1 MASDPPRLPRG
12 WGAMRGW
19 STVPPVAP
27 LGGVFVAL
35 GAVLLTT
42 RGVATFLAPRGDGCS
57 PSPLAG
63 HRHAGLGTW
72 RFDAEKWQCSA
83 RETPATGVA
92 SARLGSGLGLLAVL
106 CAACTAPLRR
116 SPLRAGQ
123 RRPTPC
129 RRHGLQLSALP
140 SLAGISI
147 AGTGSATPTAIVS
160 NDDLSEVMDTSDEW
174 IVQRTGI
181 KRRHIMKPDE
191 SLVSLS
197 AAAARQALQRAGMSA
212 EDVDLVV
219 LATSTPDDLFGS
231 AAPVAAELGASKA
244 VAFDLTAACSGFVFG
259 LVTAAQYIRSGAATS
274 VLVIGADCLSRW
286 VDWSDRSTC
295 VLFGD
300 GAGAVALRATE
311 PEKDAL
317 IGFQLGSDGHGSRH
331 LGLSGSCAP
340 VPLGGNNQ
348 GGAGTFAP
356 LTMNGKEVFRFA
368 TSRVPEVLNSLL
380 ARHNIGNDEIDWLLL
395 HQANRR
401 IMDSAAKR
409 LKLPQEKIICNLD
422 EYGNTSA
429 ASIPLALDEAVVDG
443 RVKPGHLVACAG
455 FGAGLSWGGLLLRL

>member
-1 MASDPPRLPRG
+1 MTSDPSRLPRG

-19 STVPPVAP
+19 NSLP
-27 LGGVFVAL
+27 VAL
-35 GAVLLTT
+35 GTIVVARSVTAFLGPRVVHCGSLAQTGS
-42 RGVATFLAPRGDGCS
+42 GVRIDD
-57 PSPLAG
+57 
-63 HRHAGLGTW
+63 R
-72 RFDAEKWQCSA
+72 RRQC
-83 RETPATGVA
+83 PAHEPGVGI
-92 SARLGSGLGLLAVL
+92 GSGLGALVAML
-106 CAACTAPLRR
+106 CAARLARLRQHPVCGDHVCPR
-116 SPLRAGQ
+116 KVAV
-123 RRPTPC
+123 PC
-129 RRHGLQLSALP
+129 SRRHC
-140 SLAGISI
+140 SLVSLRSGAGIAF

-160 NDDLSEVMDTSDEW
+160 NDDLSEVIDTSDEW

-181 KRRHIMKPDE
+181 KRRHIMKPEE

-197 AAAARQALQRAGMSA
+197 AAAAQRALESASMSP

-231 AAPVAAELGASKA
+231 AAPVAAELGARNA
-244 VAFDLTAACSGFVFG
+244 VAFDLTAACSGFVFA
-259 LVTAAQYIRSGAATS
+259 LVTAAQYIRAGAATS

-286 VDWSDRSTC
+286 VDWSDRTTC

-300 GAGAVALRATE
+300 GAGAVVLRATA
-311 PEKDAL
+311 PEQDAL
-317 IGFQLGSDGHGSRH
+317 IGFELGSDGHGSRH
-331 LGLSGSCAP
+331 LGLSGSCVP
-340 VPLGGNNQ
+340 VPLGGANQ

-368 TSRVPEVLNSLL
+368 TSRVPEVLKSLL
-380 ARHNIGNDEIDWLLL
+380 ARHNIESDAIDWLLL

-409 LKLPQEKIICNLD
+409 LKLPKEKIICNLD

-429 ASIPLALDEAVVDG
+429 ASIPLALDEAIRDG

>member
-1 MASDPPRLPRG
+1 MASDLPHLPRG
-12 WGAMRGW
+12 WGPMRGW
-19 STVPPVAP
+19 TTVPVAP
-27 LGGVFVAL
+27 HGGVFVAL
-35 GAVLLTT
+35 GAVLLTHGVAAFLSP
-42 RGVATFLAPRGDGCS
+42 RGVGCS
-57 PSPLAG
+57 SPPLG
-63 HRHAGLGTW
+63 GQRRTGLGMRSDT
-72 RFDAEKWQCSA
+72 RTRQCSA
-83 RETPATGVA
+83 GTGAA
-92 SARLGSGLGLLAVL
+92 SASLGSGLGALAAVL
-106 CAACTAPLRR
+106 CAAHVAPLHRH
-116 SPLRAGQ
+116 PLRTDR
-123 RRPTPC
+123 RRPGKAAAPS
-129 RRHGLQLSALP
+129 RRDGLQLSALP
-140 SLAGISI
+140 PFPGISI
-147 AGTGSATPTAIVS
+147 AGTGSATPAAVVS
-160 NDDLSEVMDTSDEW
+160 NDDLAEVMDTSDEW

-181 KRRHIMKPDE
+181 RRRHVMKPDE

-197 AAAARQALQRAGMSA
+197 ARAARQALERAGMAA
-212 EDVDLVV
+212 EEVDLVV

-231 AAPVAAELGASKA
+231 AAPVAAELGARKA
-244 VAFDLTAACSGFVFG
+244 VAFDLTAACSGFVFA
-259 LVTAAQYIRSGAATS
+259 LVTAAQYVRSGAAKS
-274 VLVIGADCLSRW
+274 VVVIGADCLSRW
-286 VDWSDRSTC
+286 VDWSDRATC

-317 IGFQLGSDGHGSRH
+317 IGFQLGSDGQGSRH
-331 LGLSGSCAP
+331 LGLTGSCAP
-340 VPLGGNNQ
+340 VPLGGKNE

-368 TSRVPEVLNSLL
+368 TKCVPEVLNSLL
-380 ARHNIGNDEIDWLLL
+380 ARHDIRSDEIDWLLL

-443 RVKPGHLVACAG
+443 KVKPGHLIACAG